1 MRGLIEALKAPVRRH
16 WPRLRLRTLLLV
28 TFVFVAA
35 LPGVGA
41 LFLRV
46 YENTLVRQTEAE
58 LIAQSAALSAA
69 VGAAWPGARAIQVV
83 PPVHGVGDPDMA
95 GGALSTID
103 LRSTKVLPER
113 PAPHPASG
121 GASVTAAIAAARVAP
136 VLRAT
141 AGTTLAAIR
150 LLDAEGRVLLGP
162 EAGSSFA
169 GVAEVDAARR
179 GEPATVLRRNGEY
192 RPRYR
197 LEWLSRASDLRI
209 HHAAPVVVNGRTVA
223 VLLLSRSPRALFR
236 GLYEDRG
243 KILFGIAAIFAAL
256 VVLSGLL
263 SRGIVRPIEA
273 LSEATRAVA
282 RGGGQVPDVPRTA
295 ATEIQALYADFA
307 TMAAAIERRSRY
319 LRDFAHAVS
328 HEFKTPLA
336 GIRGA
341 IEILEDHHADMAPE
355 DRRRFLSNIDADAG
369 RLTQLVQRLLELAR
383 ADVAGLDPAAAS
395 DVRLILARVADGLG
409 GRGSRV
415 EVDAADGLP
424 PAAVQAGSLE
434 AILTGLVENS
444 RQAGAAVVRLSA
456 REEAGFVLLEVADDG
471 AGIPAADR
479 ARVFEPFFTSRR
491 ASGGTGLGLPIARS
505 LLEAQGGSIALG
517 EDGPGAR
524 FVLRVPVVGLVSP
537 SPRS

>member
-1 MRGLIEALKAPVRRH
+1 MRRLIEALKAPVRRH
-16 WPRLRLRTLLLV
+16 WPRVRLRTLLLV

-69 VGAAWPGARAIQVV
+69 VGAAWPGARTIRVV
-83 PPVHGVGDPDMA
+83 PPAPGRGYPELA

-103 LRSTKVLPER
+103 LRTTKVLPER
-113 PAPHPASG
+113 PAARRIDGSASG
-121 GASVTAAIAAARVAP
+121 AAQLAARRVAP
-136 VLRAT
+136 VLRVT
-141 AGTTLAAIR
+141 AGTTLASIR
-150 LLDAEGRVLLGP
+150 LLDAQGRVLLGP
-162 EAGSSFA
+162 EAGLSHA
-169 GVAEVDAARR
+169 GVAEVDAARS
-179 GEPATVLRRNGEY
+179 GVPATVLRRNGDY
-192 RPRYR
+192 QPRYR

-209 HHAAPVVVNGRTVA
+209 HHAAPVVVNGQMVA

-282 RGGGQVPDVPRTA
+282 RGGGAVPDVPRTA

-341 IEILEDHHADMAPE
+341 IEILEDHHDSMAPE
-355 DRRRFLSNIDADAG
+355 DRRRFLGNMDADAG

-383 ADVAGLDPAAAS
+383 ADVAGRDADAAS
-395 DVRLILARVADGLG
+395 DVRLILARVADAW
-409 GRGSRV
+409 GSGELRV
-415 EVDAADGLP
+415 EVSAPDGLAR
-424 PAAVQAGSLE
+424 AAVQAESLE
-434 AILTGLVENS
+434 AILAGLVDNG
-444 RQAGAAVVRLSA
+444 RQARARTVRLLA

-471 AGIPAADR
+471 FGIPAADR

-491 ASGGTGLGLPIARS
+491 AAGGTGLGLPIARS
-505 LLEAQGGSIALG
+505 LLEAQGGSIKLAEG
-517 EDGPGAR
+517 GPGTR
-524 FVLRVPVVGLVSP
+524 FVLRAPVAE
-537 SPRS
+537 